1 MRGIT
6 SELVTRNID
15 RFIKTS
21 SGIIAVLMAEIN
33 SCNLYVYIIERFGVG
48 QNLYIYKQSIR
59 LPPKDW
65 ERAVTDWYD
74 EVALFSNKK
83 VMTDM
88 WDSTN

>member
-6 SELVTRNID
+6 SELVTIEEEYRVYIID
-15 RFIKTS
+15 RFIKTL

-33 SCNLYVYIIERFGVG
+33 PCNLYVYIIERFGVG

-59 LPPKDW
+59 LPPQDW

-83 VMTDM
+83 V
-88 WDSTN
+88 SR